1 MNKHYRT
8 PFKTNLVPVLS
19 VLFLCLAATPLPAQS
34 TAGTSSPWT
43 TDFQDARKTAA
54 AAKKDLAI
62 LFTASDWLD
71 LAKTFDKEILS
82 QKDFLDAATEHYTL
96 VRLDFPKEPS
106 SQPSQ
111 TTTQN
116 QMLMR
121 AYRIRGFP
129 TLILADALGRPYAVT
144 GYHEGGLDSWIEEFN
159 QLRQTREKR
168 DRLFA
173 EAKKAEG
180 VERAKLLTQAL
191 PDLPGNLAARYYRNV
206 VDEIIKLDPTNET
219 GRVGYY
225 KLQIADV
232 RYADQ
237 MQQLEMAGQSQQML
251 ELCDQYLKEAQLEG
265 STRQGVLFNK
275 VGIYEQLGLSA
286 EVAKT
291 LQEIVAT
298 DPESPQGKQAA
309 KRLKELAPESTN
321 GN

>member
-1 MNKHYRT
+1 M
-8 PFKTNLVPVLS
+8 PLGILFLSLS
-19 VLFLCLAATPLPAQS
+19 VSPLPAQS
-34 TAGTSSPWT
+34 TAGTASPWL
-43 TDFQDARKTAA
+43 TDFQDARKAA
-54 AAKKDLAI
+54 AAANKDLAI

-71 LAKTFDKEILS
+71 LAKTFDREILS
-82 QKDFLDAATEHYTL
+82 QKAFVDAAAAHYTL
-96 VRLDFPKEPS
+96 LRLDFPKEAS

-129 TLILADALGRPYAVT
+129 TLILADALGRPYAIT
-144 GYHEGGLDSWIEEFN
+144 GYHEGGLDTWIEEFN

-191 PDLPGNLAARYYRNV
+191 PNLPGNLAARYYRNA

-225 KLQIADV
+225 KLLIADV

-237 MQQLEMAGQSQQML
+237 MQKLEMAGQSQQML
-251 ELCDQYLKEAQLEG
+251 ELCDQYLEEAKLEG
-265 STRQGVLFNK
+265 PSRQGVLFNK

-286 EVAKT
+286 DVTKT

-298 DPESPQGKQAA
+298 DPESPLGKQAA
-309 KRLKELAPESTN
+309 KRLKELAPNSKN